1 MQNWIVSCGLQ
12 AAATDTHIV
21 MQNELLPNLF
31 RTEFSKITA
40 VLCKRFGLD
49 QMSLAEDIVSDTF
62 LLAAETWGLQGIPS
76 NPTAWLYTVAKNK
89 ALDQL
94 RRQQLFEQKIAPQI
108 GLTERSASSREDEID
123 LSLANI
129 KDSQLQM
136 MFAVCH
142 PAIAPEAQ
150 IGLALRILCGFGIE
164 EIADAFLTN
173 KEVINKRLYRA
184 KTSLRKHQ
192 VQLVLPPLQEI
203 SARLDTV
210 LHTLYLLFNE
220 GYYSASQNAPLRK
233 DLCLEAMRLA
243 YLLLDDER
251 TALPKVKAL
260 LALMCFHASRFE
272 ARTHTDQEAPIQY
285 ADQDQS
291 LWDRDLIRQGEL
303 FLNQAAIGEHASQF
317 HFEAAIAYWH
327 TRSDTVTEKW
337 PQILGLYD
345 ALLNEVNSPITA
357 LSRAYAVSKVKG
369 VPAGIAA
376 AEALALEDNHY
387 YHSLLGQLYQE
398 TEPEKGVDHLLQAL
412 QLAKTEAD
420 KATIKKLLEGN

>member
-1 MQNWIVSCGLQ
+1 MSQ
-12 AAATDTHIV
+12 
-21 MQNELLPNLF
+21 ELLPNLF

-49 QMSLAEDIVSDTF
+49 QMGLAEDLVSDTF
-62 LLAAETWGLQGIPS
+62 LLAAESWGLQGIPS

-94 RRQQLFEQKIAPQI
+94 RREQLFEQKIAPK
-108 GLTERSASSREDEID
+108 LSETERSASSRENEID
-123 LSLANI
+123 LSPSNI

-142 PAIAPEAQ
+142 PAIAQEAQ
-150 IGLALRILCGFGIE
+150 IGLTLRILCGFGIE

-192 VQLVLPPLQEI
+192 VQLVLPPSSEI

-210 LHTLYLLFNE
+210 LHSLYLLFNE

-233 DLCLEAMRLA
+233 DLCLEAMRLT
-243 YLLLDDER
+243 YLLLDDAR

-272 ARTHTDQEAPIQY
+272 ARTHTEEEAPIQY
-285 ADQDQS
+285 ADQDPA

-303 FLNQAAIGEHASQF
+303 FLNQAAIGSHASRF

-327 TRSDTVTEKW
+327 TRPDTVSEKW
-337 PQILGLYD
+337 QQILGLYD
-345 ALLNEVNSPITA
+345 ALLQEVQSPITA
-357 LSRAYAVSKVKG
+357 LSRAYAVSKVEG
-369 VPAGIAA
+369 PQAA
-376 AEALALEDNHY
+376 ISVAEELALEGNHY
-387 YHSLLGQLYQE
+387 YHSLLGQLYRE
-398 TEPEKGVDHLLQAL
+398 VEPEKGVDHLLQAL

-420 KATIKKLLEGN
+420 KATIKKLLEA

>member
-1 MQNWIVSCGLQ
+1 MPQ
-12 AAATDTHIV
+12 
-21 MQNELLPNLF
+21 ELLPNLF
-31 RTEFSKITA
+31 RTEFSKITS

-49 QMSLAEDIVSDTF
+49 QMGLAEDLVSDTF

-94 RRQQLFEQKIAPQI
+94 RRQQLFEQKIAPNL
-108 GLTERSASSREDEID
+108 GEDERSASSRQTEID
-123 LSLANI
+123 LSPSNI

-142 PAIAPEAQ
+142 PAIAQEAQ
-150 IGLALRILCGFGIE
+150 IGLVLRILCGFGIE

-192 VQLVLPPLQEI
+192 VELVLPPSSEI

-210 LHTLYLLFNE
+210 LHSLYLLFNE

-233 DLCLEAMRLA
+233 DLCLEAMRLS
-243 YLLLDDER
+243 YLLLDDAR

-272 ARTHTDQEAPIQY
+272 ARTHTEAAAPIQY
-285 ADQDQS
+285 ADQDPA
-291 LWDRDLIRQGEL
+291 LWDQDLIRQGEL
-303 FLNQAAIGEHASQF
+303 FLNQAAIGKHASRF

-327 TRSDTVTEKW
+327 TRPDSVSEKW
-337 PQILGLYD
+337 TQILGLYD
-345 ALLNEVNSPITA
+345 ALLREVQSPITA
-357 LSRAYAVSKVKG
+357 LSRAYALAKVEG
-369 VPAGIAA
+369 AEAGILA
-376 AEALALEDNHY
+376 AEGLALEGNHY
-387 YHSLLGQLYQE
+387 YHSLLGQLYRE
-398 TEPEKGVDHLLQAL
+398 IDHNKGVDHLLQAL
-412 QLAKTEAD
+412 QLAKTDAD
-420 KATIKKLLEGN
+420 KATIKRLLEA